1 MGLKECFVVVVASI
15 RASSLFPD
23 GGKGSKERAKVRE
36 TETEGNS
43 VPEGK

>member
-1 MGLKECFVVVVASI
+1 MGLKECFIVLVASV
-15 RASSLFPD
+15 RASRMLPN